1 MQVIQAD
8 NEVLAQLVQ
17 QLQKLRQLLNAQIQA
32 QRPLALNKSSV
43 SQREDAALEN
53 FMIKCLE
60 NYFNL
65 YRVSDCRCS
74 FVHRL

>member
-1 MQVIQAD
+1 MVQRSQNAQGRMQVIQAD

-17 QLQKLRQLLNAQIQA
+17 RLQKLRQLLNAQIQA

-53 FMIKCLE
+53 FMISGIKHHP
-60 NYFNL
+60 NKGY
-65 YRVSDCRCS
+65 
-74 FVHRL
+74 